1 MGTGS
6 LSRTPHIACSPF
18 CKVTPG
24 SDLPTL
30 ASWAWHRSLLSIPYL
45 HLLQGGPRGQP
56 DRGVPQDPGDR
67 LGQLG
72 LVALS
77 RPKEKRR
84 YCSDVAQSW
93 ERPAPRSSPRE
104 GPEGRKSAV
113 LGVIPST
120 VLMGF
125 SRSLSAAWHH
135 PPLSIMAIHPHPSW
149 KGLLLHGE
157 TEAWFVSSRARIQT
171 WPTRSLSLCVVS
183 SKAGD
188 KEG

>member
-6 LSRTPHIACSPF
+6 LPRTPHIACSPF

-24 SDLPTL
+24 SDLPAL
-30 ASWAWHRSLLSIPYL
+30 ASCTWHCSLRSIPYL

-77 RPKEKRR
+77 RPKEERR

-104 GPEGRKSAV
+104 GPTGRKSAV
-113 LGVIPST
+113 LGGDPIHSPNG
-120 VLMGF
+120 LQPG
-125 SRSLSAAWHH
+125 SLSATWHH
-135 PPLSIMAIHPHPSW
+135 PPLSITAIHPHPSW
-149 KGLLLHGE
+149 KGYFYMGNRRRGL
-157 TEAWFVSSRARIQT
+157 
-171 WPTRSLSLCVVS
+171 
-183 SKAGD
+183 
-188 KEG
+188 